1 MKILFLTNN
10 NITQPLVDWLIKAG
24 EEVVCESNPI
34 NVAIVRGNDISFIVS
49 YSYRHII
56 KKDVIEI
63 LPHSIINLH
72 TSLLPYNKGADPN
85 IWSFIEGTPKGVTIH
100 EITEGLDEGSILLQ
114 KQIEF
119 DPEKETLRTSYEHLH
134 NEMQSL
140 FKENWNLLK
149 ANMITAFEQPQGG
162 SIHRKSDALLLA
174 PYLDYNIKVS
184 EFLAKVRPLNFG
196 VR

>member
-10 NITQPLVDWLIKAG
+10 NITQPLIDWLVKAG

-34 NVAIVRGNDISFIVS
+34 NVALVRGNDISFVIS
-49 YSYRHII
+49 YNYRHII

-85 IWSFIEGTPKGVTIH
+85 IWSFIEGTPNGVTIH

-119 DPEKETLRTSYEHLH
+119 DPEKETLSTSYEHLH
-134 NEMQSL
+134 NEIQSL
-140 FKENWNLLK
+140 FKKNWSLLK
-149 ANMITAFEQPQGG
+149 TNMVTPFEQPQGG
-162 SIHRKSDALLLA
+162 SVHKKRDALLLA
-174 PYLDYNIKVS
+174 PYLDYDITVS
-184 EFLAKVRPLNFG
+184 EFLARVRHLKLKD
-196 VR
+196 